1 MRTFIAI
8 ELPEDV
14 KAKIFHAFEKLK
26 ESNLVR
32 GKFVEK
38 DNLHLTLKFIGE
50 VPIEKLNEIEKTLE
64 NLASKFKNFSC
75 STGKTGVFPNE
86 NHVNSVHIELVSDD
100 DKLNELQ
107 KVIEESLV
115 KLGIKKDEKNDE
127 SFKSHITALRVY
139 VVKNKEL
146 FSKKLNNLHIKE
158 IEFDIKNF
166 SLIKSELTPQG
177 PIYRTIKKF
186 NLK

>member
-75 STGKTGVFPNE
+75 STGKTPVFPVE
-86 NHVNSVHIELVSDD
+86 HE
-100 DKLNELQ
+100 KFLNLEA
-107 KVIEESLV
+107 KFSRVFSI
-115 KLGIKKDEKNDE
+115 
-127 SFKSHITALRVY
+127 SF
-139 VVKNKEL
+139 
-146 FSKKLNNLHIKE
+146 
-158 IEFDIKNF
+158 NF
-166 SLIKSELTPQG
+166 SIGTS
-177 PIYRTIKKF
+177 PINFKVK
-186 NLK
+186 

>member
-50 VPIEKLNEIEKTLE
+50 VPLEK
-64 NLASKFKNFSC
+64 LASKFKNFSC

-158 IEFDIKNF
+158 IEFDIENF